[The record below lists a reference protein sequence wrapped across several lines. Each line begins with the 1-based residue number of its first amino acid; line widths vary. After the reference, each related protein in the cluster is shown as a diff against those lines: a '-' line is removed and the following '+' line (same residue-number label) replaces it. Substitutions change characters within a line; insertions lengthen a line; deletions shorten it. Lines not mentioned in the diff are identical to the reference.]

1 MLRSYDGKVASV
13 QGCDRLDVHALS
25 CGDQRC
31 IDRPEGQIAISR
43 HELGDAKPVVRPNR
57 LGNERAGSEVT
68 DETDFRTHTKSCRE
82 EIRDFSDDQLWHE
95 ERPGVRGEQLEADLV
110 IDVVPVDV
118 CVKRARIYEE
128 RDPPSSTRKIC
139 SIFRATSRCPLRP
152 AFAAIRRR
160 GELP

>member
-1 MLRSYDGKVASV
+1 MLRPHDGKVASV
-13 QGCDRLDVHALS
+13 QGRNRLDVHALS

-31 IDRPEGQIAISR
+31 IDRPKGQIAISR

>member
-1 MLRSYDGKVASV
+1 MLRPHDGKVASV
-13 QGCDRLDVHALS
+13 QGRNRLDVHALS

-31 IDRPEGQIAISR
+31 IDRPKGQIAISR
-43 HELGDAKPVVRPNR
+43 HELGDAKPVIDPNR
-57 LGNERAGSEVT
+57 LGNESAGSKVA
-68 DETDFRTHTKSCRE
+68 DESDFRTHTKSCCD
-82 EIRDFSDDQLWHE
+82 EIGDFSADQLRHK
-95 ERPGVRGEQLEADLV
+95 ERAGVRGEQLETRLV
-110 IDVVPVDV
+110 IDIVFVDV

-128 RDPPSSTRKIC
+128 RDAPSSTRKIC

>member
-1 MLRSYDGKVASV
+1 MLRPHDGKVASV
-13 QGCDRLDVHALS
+13 QGRNRLDVHALS

-31 IDRPEGQIAISR
+31 IDRPKGQIAISR
-43 HELGDAKPVVRPNR
+43 HELGDAKPVIDPNR
-57 LGNERAGSEVT
+57 LGNESAGSKVA
-68 DETDFRTHTKSCRE
+68 DESDFRTHTKSCCD
-82 EIRDFSDDQLWHE
+82 EIGDFSDDQLWHE